1 MTTVNCYQ
9 ITITQSPP
17 QIIEPMIDI
26 LHKDIFN
33 RTNKKQFIIRRR
45 TYSPDRKTIDK
56 AMQENSP
63 IKEVLERAF

>member
-33 RTNKKQFIIRRR
+33 RTNKKQFIIFVF
-45 TYSPDRKTIDK
+45 SIIDY
-56 AMQENSP
+56 
-63 IKEVLERAF
+63 